1 MGYLIFLSLSNVAII
16 LAVWSIPKRI
26 KLPKANNEEEVSK
39 IKFYIEEKTH
49 ELSYRTDVINNWNEV
64 QFAAVQGI
72 NKRLDAIKPEKKEW
86 DELDQQR
93 KKLNAEIKAFESKNQ
108 YLNVKG
114 FIEHCD
120 AVIKENMSAKG
131 KLPTVNGPSHY
142 EIQIEMYESAKEAVR
157 KYAGRKVYFQEDF

>member
-1 MGYLIFLSLSNVAII
+1 MEYLILILNAFSLAGIGFIFQQIAALKAKAKKEISKTKADIEDSLGEVKERINII
-16 LAVWSIPKRI
+16 NIRHDA
-26 KLPKANNEEEVSK
+26 
-39 IKFYIEEKTH
+39 
-49 ELSYRTDVINNWNEV
+49 

-120 AVIKENMSAKG
+120 AVVKENMSAKG

-157 KYAGRKVYFQEDF
+157 KYAGRKVSFQEDF